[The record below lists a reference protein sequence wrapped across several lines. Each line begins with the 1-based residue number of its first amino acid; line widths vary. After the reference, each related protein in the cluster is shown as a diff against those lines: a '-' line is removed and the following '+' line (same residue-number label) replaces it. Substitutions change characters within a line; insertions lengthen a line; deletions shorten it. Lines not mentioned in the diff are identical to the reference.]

1 MKLLFTLTLIAC
13 FAQENRADQFLFG
26 RFPDDFKWG
35 VITSAYQTEGAWNE
49 SKYNLTNSKFLH
61 TFDLRKND

>member
-1 MKLLFTLTLIAC
+1 MKLFLTLVLIAY
-13 FAQENRADQFLFG
+13 FAQENIADKFLFD

-49 SKYNLTNSKFLH
+49 SKDNFYVSVYEYV
-61 TFDLRKND
+61 